1 MFCKIVIEV
10 TKTIADVLQVLY
22 RRLKDNRRCIAR
34 KFIGKPT
41 KKKKRRKKNPAKKS
55 QLENPTWKPTRK
67 PISVKRQPLQT
78 VACFYALSSN
88 KSRSNLLGFC
98 LASFITSLYRSFGFK
113 RFSLLSIRYEF
124 FRPFANLAFRK
135 KANEANF
142 TI

>member
-1 MFCKIVIEV
+1 MYCKFSTDVS
-10 TKTIADVLQVLY
+10 KTIADVLQENLLESQP
-22 RRLKDNRRCIAR
+22 R
-34 KFIGKPT
+34 
-41 KKKKRRKKNPAKKS
+41 KKKRRKKNPAKKS

-98 LASFITSLYRSFGFK
+98 LASFITSLYSSFGFK

>member
-1 MFCKIVIEV
+1 MYCKFSTDVS
-10 TKTIADVLQVLY
+10 KTIADVLQENLLESQP
-22 RRLKDNRRCIAR
+22 R
-34 KFIGKPT
+34 
-41 KKKKRRKKNPAKKS
+41 KKKRRKKNPAKKS